1 MRHKY
6 SSEEIEFLKNN
17 VKGISAKELTDRFN
31 KYFGCNVTIKAI
43 VNRKS
48 KYNLKS
54 GVNSSWFKKGFIP
67 YNKGTKGL
75 AKASSGSFKKGN
87 IPKHTKKI
95 LSERINKDNYIEIKI
110 AQPNKWKL
118 KHRVIYEEYYN
129 IKISHKDVV
138 IFLDGNKRNFD
149 INNLKLISHKEQLV
163 MARNRF
169 KSNNPEITKS
179 YVALAKVMNKI
190 SEIKN
195 HSRN

>member
-6 SSEEIEFLKNN
+6 TSEEIEFLKNN
-17 VKGISAKELTDRFN
+17 VKGISVKELTDRFN

-43 VNRKS
+43 VGRKS

-54 GVNSSWFKKGFIP
+54 GVNSSWFKKGLVP

-75 AKASSGSFKKGN
+75 KKANSGSFKKGN
-87 IPKHTKKI
+87 IPRNTKKI
-95 LSERINKDNYIEIKI
+95 LSERINQANCIEIKI
-110 AQPNKWKL
+110 AQPNKWRL
-118 KHRVIYEEYYN
+118 KHHVIYEEYHN
-129 IKISHKDVV
+129 VKIGRKDAV

-149 INNLKLISHKEQLV
+149 INNLKLISNKEQII
-163 MARNRF
+163 MAKNHF
-169 KSNNPEITKS
+169 KSDNPEITKS
-179 YVALAKVMNKI
+179 YVVLAKVMNKI